1 MNAPTPTP
9 APGAVARWT
18 TRRRTAPGERCK
30 ECGEVLVEVACDGC
44 GQLAGEPVGMLATV
58 VDTPAGARL
67 VIAEHTP
74 EGWTP
79 VRSVPATRANV
90 AALSRP
96 GATGPVPA
104 ASTRGGLW

>member
-1 MNAPTPTP
+1 MSAPTPTP
-9 APGAVARWT
+9 GVVARWT
-18 TRRRTAPGERCK
+18 TRSRPARRERCD
-30 ECGEVLVEVACDGC
+30 ECGEVLRDVACGRC

-79 VRSVPATRANV
+79 VRSVPATQANI

-96 GATGPVPA
+96 GATGPAPA
-104 ASTRGGLW
+104 ASTHGGLW

>member
-9 APGAVARWT
+9 GVLARWT
-18 TRRRTAPGERCK
+18 TRRHPAAGQRCD
-30 ECGEVLVEVACDGC
+30 ECGQVLDAVACDGC

-58 VDTPAGARL
+58 VDTPTGARL

-74 EGWTP
+74 DGWTP

-96 GATGPVPA
+96 DATGPAPA
-104 ASTRGGLW
+104 ASNGGGLL

>member
-1 MNAPTPTP
+1 MNAPTP

-18 TRRRTAPGERCK
+18 TRRRPVAGQRCD
-30 ECGEVLVEVACDGC
+30 ECGQVLDAIACDGC

-79 VRSVPATRANV
+79 VRWVPATRANV

-96 GATGPVPA
+96 GATSPARA

>member
-1 MNAPTPTP
+1 MNTPTP
-9 APGAVARWT
+9 IPGAVARWT
-18 TRRRTAPGERCK
+18 TRRHPVTGQRCD
-30 ECGEVLVEVACDGC
+30 ECGQVLDDVACDGC

-67 VIAEHTP
+67 VIAERTP

-79 VRSVPATRANV
+79 VRSAPATRANV

-96 GATGPVPA
+96 CATGPAPA
-104 ASTRGGLW
+104 ASTDRGLW